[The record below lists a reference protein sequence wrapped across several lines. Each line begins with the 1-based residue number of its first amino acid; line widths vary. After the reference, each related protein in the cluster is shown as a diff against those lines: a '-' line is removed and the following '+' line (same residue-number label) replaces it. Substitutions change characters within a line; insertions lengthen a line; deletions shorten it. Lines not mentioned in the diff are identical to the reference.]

1 MIQGSRLNN
10 NKLSQDVFP
19 KCIYLSWDIN
29 DTTVFLK
36 IHILWYCFILDYY
49 IVYLDLTDVRI
60 KLFSTTSTELDYV
73 QNPFI

>member
-1 MIQGSRLNN
+1 MIQGSCLNN
-10 NKLSQDVFP
+10 DKLSQDVFP

-36 IHILWYCFILDYY
+36 IHILLYCFILDYY
-49 IVYLDLTDVRI
+49 IVYLDLTDVS